1 MRKMWFGL
9 ILLAAAAALAQDN
22 AGPPAEFTIIT
33 KSPQRY
39 PVAVPDFLTSAGNP
53 ADRETALR
61 LTALLRQDLQSSGV
75 LSVVDPKTYLAAAP
89 SSSGEEDYGA
99 WSTIGAD
106 ALIRGIL
113 TRTPEGR
120 VQLELKLFDLSKREL
135 ALGKRYTGSE
145 EALRQ
150 MVHRFADEVMLWLTG
165 KRGSFESRI
174 ALVSNKSGRKEI
186 FVMDSDG
193 GNLRQVTS
201 NRTLNLCPAWWPNS
215 DRLLYTSYK
224 AKNPDLYVLDIFE
237 NKEWRI
243 SNRPGLNMG
252 AAFRPD
258 GQKLAL
264 VLTLQPGNSDIY
276 LVNPDGSGLTQ
287 ITSSWAIDV
296 SPTWSPDGKYLAFV
310 SDRSGNPQVYLLD
323 LSRGAESQSNRPVR
337 LTWQGDY
344 NSSPSWSPDGK
355 YIAFAGR
362 RKGQFDLFVL
372 DLDQGEYGT
381 VRPLTNTTY
390 NEEDPAWSPDGRFI
404 AFSSNRTGN
413 YDIYAISVYGG
424 TARQLTDWPSNE
436 TAPAW
441 SGSLKR

>member
-1 MRKMWFGL
+1 
-9 ILLAAAAALAQDN
+9 
-22 AGPPAEFTIIT
+22 
-33 KSPQRY
+33 
-39 PVAVPDFLTSAGNP
+39 
-53 ADRETALR
+53 
-61 LTALLRQDLQSSGV
+61 
-75 LSVVDPKTYLAAAP
+75 VVDPRTYLAAAP
-89 SSSGEEDYGA
+89 SLSGEEDYSA
-99 WSTIGAD
+99 WTTSGAD

-120 VQLELKLFDLSKREL
+120 VQLELKLYDLSKREM

-150 MVHRFADEVMLWLTG
+150 MVHRFADEVILWLTG

-174 ALVSNKSGRKEI
+174 AFVSDKTRRKEI
-186 FVMDSDG
+186 YVMDSDG
-193 GNLRQVTS
+193 GNLRQITS
-201 NRTLNLCPAWWPNS
+201 NRTLNLSPEWWPNS

-224 AKNPDLYVLDIFE
+224 ARNPDLYVLDIFT
-237 NKEWRI
+237 NKEWRL
-243 SNRPGLNMG
+243 SNRPGLNVG
-252 AAFRPD
+252 AAFRLD
-258 GQKLAL
+258 GQKIAL

-276 LVNPDGSGLTQ
+276 LLNPDGSGLTQ
-287 ITSSWAIDV
+287 VTSSWAIDV
-296 SPTWSPDGKYLAFV
+296 SPAWSPDGKYLALV
-310 SDRSGNPQVYLLD
+310 SDRSGNPQLYMLD
-323 LSRGAESQSNRPVR
+323 LSRGAESQSNPPVR
-337 LTWQGDY
+337 ITWQGDY
-344 NSSPSWSPDGK
+344 NSSPAWSPDGR
-355 YIAFAGR
+355 YLAFAGR
-362 RKGQFDLFVL
+362 KNGQFDLFVL